1 MAQKTDSRNAI
12 LIAFSRDDIRRIIPT
27 AAYKRGMNYWLEGRV
42 KQVSFERLDG
52 GDILIRATVK
62 GSGYA
67 LYQQNIKLYAQAK
80 KTFEFDASCTC
91 PVGYH
96 CKHVAAVLMEVLEN
110 GRAELEKSQIPVNAR
125 SRTRHAAHPAASAQA
140 AEAPNPADKRL
151 DVEVKQWLQ
160 RVQAACETPEPNA
173 YPEHLKHRLLYILH
187 PLEKGGA
194 LRVKVELVSARLLK
208 NGQYSVTHPFR
219 DNNAAYIRPLDKA
232 LLRWLSFMP
241 APYSSQVAGRYELQG
256 TEASDLL
263 RRLLSTERCHWL
275 HKGNPALRLGE
286 TRRAQVR
293 WQVAQDGSQH
303 LLYEVEQDGCAV
315 LGLNPPWYVDVQ
327 AAQCGLLETGLPA
340 VLNEALMD
348 APALP
353 PAQAMAVRKA
363 LEQYSHAS
371 HAPLNVPKPQPLGN
385 TRLEQCPLQ
394 CEIYLYNQVV
404 EHKNAGWQQGAQ
416 AHDAYR
422 QAQKLPLLRLS
433 FRYGQALINAYH
445 DEPEA
450 LNFYDT
456 QQQVLI
462 QVKRDAESEQKAKQ
476 RLQHL
481 HFIALTEHPVA
492 AHFKLPEA
500 CHKDLIIAVAEH
512 PNDVQAEQALLDF
525 SLHQVPKLR
534 AEGWKI
540 DMAADYLFQTVDPL
554 LLEDWY
560 AEIEESSG
568 IDWFGLELGV
578 YISGE
583 KINLL
588 PLLVDL
594 LHKLPDGSELQNL
607 LALPDDTLLTP
618 RLDDGRILPLPVGRV
633 RDILQV
639 LIELLGKDPLD
650 EAGRLRLLTLRAAQ
664 LVELE
669 TAMNVAQTRWMG
681 GERLLEL
688 GRKLKNF
695 KGIQNIAMP
704 DGFQTELRPYQQ
716 EGLNWLQFL
725 REFNLSGILADDM
738 GLGKTVQTLAHLLTE
753 KNAGRL
759 DKPALVIAPTSLMVN
774 WRRESQRFAP
784 ALRVLILQGPE
795 RKQHFEQ
802 IQEYDM
808 ILTTYPLLPRDR
820 DTLMNQVYSHL
831 ILDEAQ
837 NIKNPKAKVTQL
849 VHQLHADHRLCLTGT
864 PMENH
869 LGELWSLFHFLMPGL
884 LGDGMSFRN
893 LFRAPIERDGDLLR
907 RDILA
912 KRIAPFML
920 RRTKEQVV
928 KELPEKTDI
937 IRSIELDGAQRDL
950 YETIRL
956 TMHNK
961 IRREIAQKGIGRS
974 QIVIL
979 DALLKLRQI
988 CCDPRLL
995 KLEAAKDV
1003 KQSAKLDMLMD
1014 LLPEMIEE
1022 GRRVLLFSQFTSML
1036 SLIEVECKKHKLDYV
1051 KLTGRTKNRGEVV
1064 ERFQEGQVPLFL
1076 ISLKAGGTGLNL
1088 TAADTVI
1095 HYDPWWNPAVENQAT
1110 DRAHRIGQDKKV
1122 FVYKL
1127 LTEGT
1132 VEEKIQELQAR
1143 KQKLADALFSEGS
1156 SGSGLSRTD
1165 LEALFEPLG

>member
-1 MAQKTDSRNAI
+1 M
-12 LIAFSRDDIRRIIPT
+12 IAFSKNDLRRIIPT
-27 AAYKRGMNYWLEGRV
+27 AAYRLGMNYWLERRV
-42 KQVSFERLDG
+42 KQVSYERQDN
-52 GDILIRATVK
+52 GDLLIHASVK
-62 GSGYA
+62 GSGHA
-67 LYQQNIKLYAQAK
+67 VYQQNIRLHGRRSASD
-80 KTFEFDASCTC
+80 FSFDASCTC

-110 GRAELEKSQIPVNAR
+110 GIPALDQQASATTVPSHALRSPAPPPSKPKPSVNA
-125 SRTRHAAHPAASAQA
+125 APAAESG
-140 AEAPNPADKRL
+140 L
-151 DVEVKQWLQ
+151 DFGIRQWLL
-160 RVQAACETPEPNA
+160 RVQEACDTGEPDA
-173 YPEHLKHRLLYILH
+173 YPEQLRQRLLYILH
-187 PLEKGGA
+187 PQTQNNGYKKLQ
-194 LRVKVELVSARLLK
+194 VELVSTRLLK
-208 NGQYSVTHPFR
+208 NGGYSITHPFK
-219 DNNAAYIRPLDKA
+219 DTQAAYIRPLDKV
-232 LLRWLSFMP
+232 LLKWLTH
-241 APYSSQVAGRYELQG
+241 LQ
-256 TEASDLL
+256 EATTAQRQSYDLHGAEAVEVL
-263 RRLLSTERCHWL
+263 QRLLSTERCHWL
-275 HKGNPALRLGE
+275 HKNNPPLRLG
-286 TRRAQVR
+286 TARQATAHWR
-293 WQVAQDGSQH
+293 
-303 LLYEVEQDGCAV
+303 VEQDGRQRLSYRVAGGACEV
-315 LGLNPPWYVDVQ
+315 LGLSPPWYVDLET
-327 AAQCGLLETGLPA
+327 AECGPLDTGLPA
-340 VLNEALMD
+340 TLAEVLLEAPVL
-348 APALP
+348 LP
-353 PAQAMAVRKA
+353 EQAMQVRKA
-363 LEQYSHAS
+363 LEKQA
-371 HAPLNVPKPQPLGN
+371 ARLPEQLPKPQPLGQQCF
-385 TRLEQCPLQ
+385 EQHPLQ
-394 CEIYLYNQVV
+394 CEIYLYNQIFETEYAHRWRYTSVPPLS
-404 EHKNAGWQQGAQ
+404 NAPFQPSQPQEAQ
-416 AHDAYR
+416 VF
-422 QAQKLPLLRLS
+422 PLLRLS
-433 FRYGQALINAYH
+433 FRYAQAVLNAYSQA
-445 DEPEA
+445 PEI

-456 QQQVLI
+456 DRQLLVQV
-462 QVKRDAESEQKAKQ
+462 QRDFAEEQHAKQ
-476 RLQHL
+476 RLRELRFVPLADH
-481 HFIALTEHPVA
+481 ALA
-492 AHFKLPEA
+492 GHFKLPEECRA
-500 CHKDLIIAVAEH
+500 DLVIAAGEH
-512 PNDVQAEQALLDF
+512 PTDMASEQALLDF

-534 AEGWKI
+534 GEGWKVE
-540 DMAADYLFQTVDPL
+540 MAADYLFQTLDPL

-578 YISGE
+578 YINGE

-594 LHKLPDGSELQNL
+594 LRNLSDGSELQRL
-607 LALPDDTLLTP
+607 TELPDGTLLTP
-618 RLDDGRILPLPVGRV
+618 RLEDGRILPLPVGRV
-633 RDILQV
+633 RDILHV
-639 LIELLGKDPLD
+639 LIELLGAEPLD

-669 TAMNVAQTRWMG
+669 TAMNVARTRWMG

-688 GRKLKNF
+688 GRKLKNL
-695 KGIQNIAMP
+695 KGIKEIALP
-704 DGFQTELRPYQQ
+704 ADFQTELRPYQQ

-725 REFNLSGILADDM
+725 REFKLAGILADDM

-753 KNAGRL
+753 KHAGRL

-774 WRRESQRFAP
+774 WKRESQRFAP
-784 ALRVLILQGPE
+784 ALRVLTLHGPE
-795 RKQHFEQ
+795 RKQHFEAL
-802 IQEYDM
+802 EHYDL

-820 DTLMNQVYSHL
+820 EALMAHTYSLL

-884 LGDGMSFRN
+884 LGDNQSFRN
-893 LFRAPIERDGDLLR
+893 LFRGPIERDGDPLR

-920 RRTKEQVV
+920 RRTKEEVV
-928 KELPEKTDI
+928 KELPEKNEI
-937 IRSIELDGAQRDL
+937 VRSVELDGAQRDL

-995 KLEAAKDV
+995 KLETAHQV
-1003 KQSAKLDMLMD
+1003 KQSAKLDLLMD
-1014 LLPEMIEE
+1014 ILPEMLEE

-1036 SLIEVECKKHKLDYV
+1036 SLIEIECKKHKLDYL
-1051 KLTGRTKNRGEVV
+1051 KLTGRTKNRGEIV
-1064 ERFQEGQVPLFL
+1064 EQFQDGQVPLFL

-1132 VEEKIQELQAR
+1132 VEEKIQELQAH
-1143 KQKLADALFSEGS
+1143 KQKLADALLGEGS
-1156 SGSGLSRTD
+1156 GATGLSTTD
-1165 LEALFEPLG
+1165 LESLFEPLN

>member
-1 MAQKTDSRNAI
+1 M
-12 LIAFSRDDIRRIIPT
+12 IAFERNDLRRIIPT
-27 AAYKRGMNYWLEGRV
+27 AAYKRGMNYWLEQRV
-42 KQVSFERLDG
+42 KQVSFERLDN
-52 GDILIRATVK
+52 GDVLLHASVK
-62 GSGYA
+62 GSGHQV
-67 LYQQNIKLYAQAK
+67 YQQTIQLHAQRK
-80 KTFEFDASCTC
+80 NGLSFDASCTC

-96 CKHVAAVLMEVLEN
+96 CKHVAAVLLEVLEN
-110 GRAELEKSQIPVNAR
+110 GKAELEKIQIPSAAR
-125 SRTRHAAHPAASAQA
+125 LHSKSATSPQTHSA
-140 AEAPNPADKRL
+140 TQTTKITDKGL
-151 DVEVKQWLQ
+151 DLGVKQWLQ
-160 RVQAACETPEPNA
+160 RVQAACAAPEPNA
-173 YPEHLKHRLLYILH
+173 YPEHLKQRLLYILH
-187 PLEKGGA
+187 PLGKGGMQ
-194 LRVKVELVSARLLK
+194 RVKVELVSARLLK
-208 NGQYSVTHPFR
+208 NGNYSVAHPFK
-219 DNNAAYIRPLDKA
+219 DSSAAYIRPIDKV
-232 LLRWLSFMP
+232 LMKWLSFMP
-241 APYSSQVAGRYELQG
+241 ASYSPLTPGRYQLHG
-256 TEASDLL
+256 AEASDLL
-263 RRLLSTERCHWL
+263 RRLLSTARCHWQ
-275 HKGNPALRLGE
+275 HKGNPALRLGP
-286 TRRAQVR
+286 TRQAQAQ
-293 WQVAQDGSQH
+293 WQVAQDGTQH
-303 LLYEVEQDGCAV
+303 LLYQVESGECEV
-315 LGLNPPWYVDVQ
+315 LGLTPLWYVDMQ
-327 AAQCGLLETGLPA
+327 TAECGVLETGLPSNLA
-340 VLNEALMD
+340 EALMD

-353 PAQAMAVRKA
+353 PEQAVEVRKA
-363 LEQYSHAS
+363 LEQYT
-371 HAPLNVPKPQPLGN
+371 APQLNLPKPQPLGKV
-385 TRLEQCPLQ
+385 RLEQHPLQ
-394 CEIYLYNQVV
+394 CELYLYNQWL
-404 EHKNAGWQQGAQ
+404 EPEYDHRWRYSPSNTDAPNEAQ
-416 AHDAYR
+416 NF
-422 QAQKLPLLRLS
+422 PLLRLS
-433 FRYGQALINAYH
+433 FRYGQALMNAYH
-445 DEPEA
+445 KEPKD
-450 LNFYDT
+450 LSFYDT
-456 QQQVLI
+456 EQQALI
-462 QVKRDAESEQKAKQ
+462 QVKRDLEGEQKAKQ
-476 RLQHL
+476 RLQDLQFVPLIDH
-481 HFIALTEHPVA
+481 ALA

-500 CHKDLIIAVAEH
+500 CREDLVIAVAEH
-512 PNDVQAEQALLDF
+512 PSAPQAEQALLNF
-525 SLHQVPKLR
+525 SLHEVPKLR
-534 AEGWKI
+534 ADGWKI

-594 LHKLPDGSELQNL
+594 LHNLPDGSELKR
-607 LALPDDTLLTP
+607 LADLPDDTLLTP

-639 LIELLGKDPLD
+639 LIELLDSEPLD
-650 EAGRLRLLTLRAAQ
+650 EEGRLRMLTLRAAQ

-669 TAMNVAQTRWMG
+669 TAMNVAHTRWMG
-681 GERLLEL
+681 GERLLAL
-688 GRKLKNF
+688 GKKLKDF
-695 KGIQNIAMP
+695 KGIKNVPMP
-704 DGFQTELRPYQQ
+704 DGFQTALRPYQQ

-725 REFNLSGILADDM
+725 REFNLAGVLADDM

-759 DKPALVIAPTSLMVN
+759 NKPALVIAPTSLMVN

-784 ALRVLILQGPE
+784 ALRVLTLQGPE

-802 IQEYDM
+802 LQKYDV

-820 DTLMNQVYSHL
+820 DTLMNHVYSHL

-884 LGDGMSFRN
+884 LGDGQSFRN
-893 LFRAPIERDGDLLR
+893 LFRGPIERDGDLVR

-920 RRTKEQVV
+920 RRTKEEVV
-928 KELPEKTDI
+928 KELPEKTEI
-937 IRSIELDGAQRDL
+937 IRSVELDGAQRDL

-995 KLEAAKDV
+995 KLDAAREV

-1036 SLIEVECKKHKLDYV
+1036 SLIETECKKHKLDYV

-1064 ERFQEGQVPLFL
+1064 ERFQNGEVPLFL

-1132 VEEKIQELQAR
+1132 VEEKIQELQAH

-1156 SGSGLSRTD
+1156 SGSSLSSTD